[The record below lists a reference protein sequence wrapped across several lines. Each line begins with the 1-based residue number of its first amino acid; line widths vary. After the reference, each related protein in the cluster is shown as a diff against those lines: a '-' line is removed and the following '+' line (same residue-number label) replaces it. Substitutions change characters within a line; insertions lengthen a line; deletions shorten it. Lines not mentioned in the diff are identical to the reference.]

1 MRPIQLYLLAWWS
14 PARQP
19 LTFLIP
25 VNQVLKVHFTWWLN
39 RTNFF
44 KGTPLQE
51 PNWEVTL
58 VTDASE
64 KGWGAHLGNVQTAG
78 LWPISFRNKH
88 INWLEL
94 KAVFL
99 ALQEFVNLL
108 ANKNVLVRSDNAT
121 VVSYLN
127 KQGGTKSPELCYLTW
142 HLYQWCIIHCIQL
155 KAAHIPGKR
164 NVIADALS
172 RGKPFLK
179 LTEWTLNS
187 MVANLVFNKM
197 GQPSIDLFA
206 TSQNKKLPVFVSP
219 FPDETAVA
227 VDALSLNWT
236 GMFAYAYPPPIILP
250 KVLQK
255 VLNENCT
262 IILIAPV
269 WPRQSWYPQ
278 ILELMIDFP
287 IRLPLIPDLLSQRG
301 IFHPDPEIFSL
312 VAWKVSNC
320 RTKQKDFLK
329 KVQQLWQMPESSQL
343 SQFTMVDSEFLI
355 VGVKNGISIPVRQ
368 LFLK

>member
-1 MRPIQLYLLAWWS
+1 MVVSCSA
-14 PARQP
+14 
-19 LTFLIP
+19 T
-25 VNQVLKVHFTWWLN
+25 
-39 RTNFF
+39 TNFLNTSKSGF
-44 KGTPLQE
+44 E
-51 PNWEVTL
+51 SSFYL
-58 VTDASE
+58 VAKQNQFFQRDSFTR
-64 KGWGAHLGNVQTAG
+64 AHLGSNISDRCIREG
-78 LWPISFRNKH
+78 LGSSFRQCSDSR
-88 INWLEL
+88 IV
-94 KAVFL
+94 ADFV
-99 ALQEFVNLL
+99 QEQ
-108 ANKNVLVRSDNAT
+108 AYQLVRTESCVSSSPGVCKSVGEQECTCEVGQCYSCQLLKQTRWDKVPRT
-121 VVSYLN
+121 VLLDMASVPMVHNTLYTTESSTHSRKEECN
-127 KQGGTKSPELCYLTW
+127 SGCSVEGKTFSEIDRMDIEFNGRESSFQQNGTTVNRPLCNISE
-142 HLYQWCIIHCIQL
+142 Q
-155 KAAHIPGKR
+155 
-164 NVIADALS
+164 
-172 RGKPFLK
+172 
-179 LTEWTLNS
+179 
-187 MVANLVFNKM
+187 
-197 GQPSIDLFA
+197 
-206 TSQNKKLPVFVSP
+206 
-219 FPDETAVA
+219 ETACFCFSISGRNCSGR
-227 VDALSLNWT
+227 SLNWT

-343 SQFTMVDSEFLI
+343 SQFTMLDSEFLI